1 MRKLII
7 DVDTGHVE
15 VGAGGSL
22 LRANAI
28 GSCIVVTAYDART
41 RNAGMAHI
49 LLPGRAAAT
58 KADAKTRYAVDAIE
72 RLLALLEQAG
82 SAQEDIEACLIGAG
96 NVLRDEAET
105 ICKHNIESVTQTLT
119 EKNIPIRAC
128 NLGGYERKSA
138 ILDITT
144 GRLSC
149 TQGDGPPVLLW
160 SFMENSG
167 EVKSP

>member
-1 MRKLII
+1 MRKVII
-7 DVDTGHVE
+7 DVNTGHVA
-15 VGAGGSL
+15 VGDSGFV

-28 GSCIVVTAYDART
+28 GSCIVVTSYDART

-49 LLPGRAAAT
+49 LLPGRAPA
-58 KADAKTRYAVDAIE
+58 KAEARTRYAVDAIE

-105 ICKHNIESVTQTLT
+105 ICKHNIESVTQILT